1 MKLTMKRF
9 LMFAVTFFFVMSIS
23 INVFAD
29 TAESARNLFYTGNN
43 INKTVDGKSDVYMAG
58 NTISLNGTVEGDV
71 IVAGN
76 TINIDVNSIGGSVR
90 AAANVININSQINR
104 NITAFANAININS
117 NSKAKGVYVFAES
130 VNLLGEVEDLYIVA
144 SKVEL
149 NGVVTGN
156 AKIICDELIIAENAR
171 VDGSFDVKAENEP
184 TVLGSFNTSKI
195 NFEKIETDNKDNS
208 FLGSTIIGGFLGAAL
223 IGKIV
228 SLITAII
235 LVLLISV
242 LCKKYLSN
250 SYDRLVNKP
259 WLPFLIGF
267 ATLII
272 VPILSM
278 MLCFTV
284 VCIPISIISILIYSV
299 LIYIAPIIS
308 GIVIGRIVFRNMNK
322 YLSAIVFTL
331 IIKLITFIPFIGVI
345 AGLACLLL
353 SLGLFIQ
360 NIFAILTE
368 KQA

>member
-9 LMFAVTFFFVMSIS
+9 LIFAVTFLFTVGIS

-29 TAESARNLFYTGNN
+29 TAESARNLFYAGNN

-58 NTISLNGTVEGDV
+58 NTISLNGTVEGDI
-71 IVAGN
+71 IVGGN
-76 TINIDVNSIGGSVR
+76 TINIDVNTIGGSVR
-90 AAANVININSQINR
+90 AAGNVININSQINR
-104 NITAFANAININS
+104 NITAFGNAININS
-117 NSKAKGVYVFAES
+117 NSKVKGVYVFAES
-130 VNLLGEVEDLYIVA
+130 VNLLGEVEDLYITCN
-144 SKVEL
+144 KVEL

-156 AKIICDELIIAENAR
+156 LKIICDELIIGENAR
-171 VDGSFDVKAENEP
+171 VDGSFDVKSENEP
-184 TVLGSFNTSKI
+184 TVLGNFNTNKI
-195 NFEKIETDNKDNS
+195 NFQKIETDNKDDS
-208 FLGSTIIGGFLGAAL
+208 FFGSTIIGSFLGAAL
-223 IGKIV
+223 IGKAI

-235 LVLLISV
+235 VVLLITV

-272 VPILSM
+272 VPILAI

-299 LIYIAPIIS
+299 LIYIAPVIS
-308 GIVIGRIVFRNMNK
+308 GIVIGRVVFRNMNQ
-322 YLSAIVFTL
+322 YLSAIAFTL
-331 IIKLITFIPFIGVI
+331 IIKVITFIPYVGII
-345 AGLACLLL
+345 ASFACLLL

-360 NIFAILTE
+360 NIFSILTE